1 MNGTK
6 TQSDLHPMN
15 YSRIFK
21 KGKNKMRISKKYFL
35 NDDDIVRVGQK
46 LYKVADMVGTLP
58 STIDTD
64 YSEDN
69 NTAEIFLHGNNKK
82 EIPLEIGDIVV
93 PIDVPSFECMP
104 IGDQLM
110 ATIDINFISSYIN
123 KEHQVIY
130 FERNVS
136 NEN

>member
-1 MNGTK
+1 M
-6 TQSDLHPMN
+6 S
-15 YSRIFK
+15 YSRTFK
-21 KGKNKMRISKKYFL
+21 KGKNKMRISKKYLL
-35 NDDDIVRVGQK
+35 NNDDIVRVGQK
-46 LYKVADMVGTLP
+46 LYKVGDMVADMDVTLP
-58 STIDTD
+58 YTIDTD

-69 NTAEIFLHGNNKK
+69 NAEIFLHGNNKK
-82 EIPLEIGDIVV
+82 EIPLEIGDIVA

>member
-1 MNGTK
+1 MNGTN

-46 LYKVADMVGTLP
+46 LYKVGDMVGTLP
-58 STIDTD
+58 YTVDAY

-69 NTAEIFLHGNNKK
+69 NAEIFLHGNNKK
-82 EIPLEIGDIVV
+82 AIPLEIDDIVA
-93 PIDVPSFECMP
+93 PIDVPSFECMR

-110 ATIDINFISSYIN
+110 ATIDINFFSSCIN
-123 KEHQVIY
+123 QEHQAIY

>member
-1 MNGTK
+1 
-6 TQSDLHPMN
+6 
-15 YSRIFK
+15 
-21 KGKNKMRISKKYFL
+21 MRISKKYLL
-35 NDDDIVRVGQK
+35 NDDDIVKVGQK
-46 LYKVADMVGTLP
+46 LYKVGDMVGTLP
-58 STIDTD
+58 YTVDAD
-64 YSEDN
+64 YSENDI
-69 NTAEIFLHGNNKK
+69 AEIFLHGNNKK
-82 EIPLEIGDIVV
+82 EIPLKIGDIVV

>member
-1 MNGTK
+1 
-6 TQSDLHPMN
+6 
-15 YSRIFK
+15 
-21 KGKNKMRISKKYFL
+21 MRISKKYFL

-46 LYKVADMVGTLP
+46 LYKVGDMVGTLP
-58 STIDTD
+58 YTVDAY

-69 NTAEIFLHGNNKK
+69 NAEIFLHGNNKK
-82 EIPLEIGDIVV
+82 AIPLEIDDIVA
-93 PIDVPSFECMP
+93 PIDVPSFECMR

-110 ATIDINFISSYIN
+110 ATIDINFFSSCIN
-123 KEHQVIY
+123 QEHQAIY

>member
-1 MNGTK
+1 
-6 TQSDLHPMN
+6 
-15 YSRIFK
+15 
-21 KGKNKMRISKKYFL
+21 MRISKKYLL

-46 LYKVADMVGTLP
+46 LYKVGDMVSTLP
-58 STIDTD
+58 YTVDAD
-64 YSEDN
+64 YSEDDI
-69 NTAEIFLHGNNKK
+69 AEIFLHGNNKK
-82 EIPLEIGDIVV
+82 EIPLKIGDIVA

-104 IGDQLM
+104 IGNQLM

>member
-1 MNGTK
+1 M
-6 TQSDLHPMN
+6 S
-15 YSRIFK
+15 YSRTFK
-21 KGKNKMRISKKYFL
+21 KGKNKMRKKYLL

-46 LYKVADMVGTLP
+46 LYEVADMDVTLP
-58 STIDTD
+58 YTIDTD
-64 YSEDN
+64 YSEDDI
-69 NTAEIFLHGNNKK
+69 AEIFLHGNNKK
-82 EIPLEIGDIVV
+82 EIPLKIGDIVA

-110 ATIDINFISSYIN
+110 AAVDIDFISSYIN

>member
-1 MNGTK
+1 
-6 TQSDLHPMN
+6 
-15 YSRIFK
+15 
-21 KGKNKMRISKKYFL
+21 MRLSKKYLL

-46 LYKVADMVGTLP
+46 LYEVADMDVTLP
-58 STIDTD
+58 YTVDAD
-64 YSEDN
+64 YSGD

-82 EIPLEIGDIVV
+82 EIPLKIGDIVA

-110 ATIDINFISSYIN
+110 VAIDIDFISSYIN

>member
-1 MNGTK
+1 
-6 TQSDLHPMN
+6 
-15 YSRIFK
+15 
-21 KGKNKMRISKKYFL
+21 MRISKKYFL

-46 LYKVADMVGTLP
+46 LYKVADIVGTLP
-58 STIDTD
+58 YTIDTD
-64 YSEDN
+64 YREEN
-69 NTAEIFLHGNNKK
+69 NPAEIFLHGNNKK

>member
-58 STIDTD
+58 YTIDTD

-110 ATIDINFISSYIN
+110 ATIDINFISSYST
-123 KEHQVIY
+123 KEHQVI
-130 FERNVS
+130 
-136 NEN
+136 

>member
-1 MNGTK
+1 M
-6 TQSDLHPMN
+6 S
-15 YSRIFK
+15 YSRTFK
-21 KGKNKMRISKKYFL
+21 KGKNKMRISKKYLL

-46 LYKVADMVGTLP
+46 LYKVGDMVGTLP
-58 STIDTD
+58 YTVDAD

-69 NTAEIFLHGNNKK
+69 NAEIFLHGNNKK
-82 EIPLEIGDIVV
+82 AIPLKIGDIVV

-110 ATIDINFISSYIN
+110 TTIDINFISSYIN
-123 KEHQVIY
+123 EDHQVIY

>member
-6 TQSDLHPMN
+6 TQSDLHAMS
-15 YSRIFK
+15 YSRTFK
-21 KGKNKMRISKKYFL
+21 KGKNKMRISKKYLL

-58 STIDTD
+58 YTVDAD

-69 NTAEIFLHGNNKK
+69 NAEIFLHGNNKK
-82 EIPLEIGDIVV
+82 EIPLEIGDIVA

-104 IGDQLM
+104 VGDQLM

>member
-1 MNGTK
+1 M
-6 TQSDLHPMN
+6 S
-15 YSRIFK
+15 YSRTFK
-21 KGKNKMRISKKYFL
+21 KGKNKMRLSKKYLL
-35 NDDDIVRVGQK
+35 NDDDIV
-46 LYKVADMVGTLP
+46 A
-58 STIDTD
+58 
-64 YSEDN
+64 
-69 NTAEIFLHGNNKK
+69 
-82 EIPLEIGDIVV
+82 

-110 ATIDINFISSYIN
+110 VAIDIDFISSYIN

>member
-58 STIDTD
+58 YTIDTD

>member
-21 KGKNKMRISKKYFL
+21 KGKNKMRISKKYLL

-46 LYKVADMVGTLP
+46 LYKVGDMVGTLP
-58 STIDTD
+58 YTVDAD
-64 YSEDN
+64 YSEDDI
-69 NTAEIFLHGNNKK
+69 AEIFLHGNNKK
-82 EIPLEIGDIVV
+82 EIPLKIGDIVA

>member
-1 MNGTK
+1 M
-6 TQSDLHPMN
+6 S
-15 YSRIFK
+15 YSRTFK
-21 KGKNKMRISKKYFL
+21 KGKNKMRISKKYLL

-46 LYKVADMVGTLP
+46 LYEVADMVSTLP
-58 STIDTD
+58 YTVDAD
-64 YSEDN
+64 YSEGDN
-69 NTAEIFLHGNNKK
+69 AEIFLHGNNKK
-82 EIPLEIGDIVV
+82 AIPLEIGDIVA
-93 PIDVPSFECMP
+93 PIDVPSFECMR

-110 ATIDINFISSYIN
+110 ATVDINFISSYIN

>member
-1 MNGTK
+1 
-6 TQSDLHPMN
+6 
-15 YSRIFK
+15 
-21 KGKNKMRISKKYFL
+21 MRISNKYFL

-46 LYKVADMVGTLP
+46 LYKVGDMNGTLP
-58 STIDTD
+58 YTVDAD

-69 NTAEIFLHGNNKK
+69 NAEIFLHGNNKK
-82 EIPLEIGDIVV
+82 EIPLEIGDIVA

>member
-15 YSRIFK
+15 YSRTFK
-21 KGKNKMRISKKYFL
+21 KGKNKMRISKKYLL

-46 LYKVADMVGTLP
+46 LYKVGDMVGTLP
-58 STIDTD
+58 YTVDAD
-64 YSEDN
+64 YSDYDI
-69 NTAEIFLHGNNKK
+69 AEIFLHGNNKK
-82 EIPLEIGDIVV
+82 AIPLEIGDIVA
-93 PIDVPSFECMP
+93 PIDVPSFECMR

>member
-21 KGKNKMRISKKYFL
+21 KGKNKMRISKKYLL

-58 STIDTD
+58 YTIDTD

>member
-58 STIDTD
+58 YTIDTD

-130 FERNVS
+130 FERKVS

>member
-1 MNGTK
+1 M
-6 TQSDLHPMN
+6 S
-15 YSRIFK
+15 YSRTFK
-21 KGKNKMRISKKYFL
+21 KGKNKMRISKKYLL

-46 LYKVADMVGTLP
+46 LYEVADMDVTLP
-58 STIDTD
+58 YTIDTD
-64 YSEDN
+64 YSEDDI
-69 NTAEIFLHGNNKK
+69 AEIFLHGNNKK
-82 EIPLEIGDIVV
+82 EIPLKIGDIVA

-110 ATIDINFISSYIN
+110 AAVDIDFISSYIN

>member
-1 MNGTK
+1 M
-6 TQSDLHPMN
+6 S
-15 YSRIFK
+15 YSRTFK
-21 KGKNKMRISKKYFL
+21 KGKNKMRNKYLL

-46 LYKVADMVGTLP
+46 LYEVADMDVTLP
-58 STIDTD
+58 YTIDTD
-64 YSEDN
+64 YSEDDI
-69 NTAEIFLHGNNKK
+69 AEIFLHGNNKK
-82 EIPLEIGDIVV
+82 EIPLKIGDIVA

-110 ATIDINFISSYIN
+110 AAVDIDFISSYIN

>member
-1 MNGTK
+1 M
-6 TQSDLHPMN
+6 S
-15 YSRIFK
+15 YSRTFK
-21 KGKNKMRISKKYFL
+21 KGKNKMRISKKYLL

-46 LYKVADMVGTLP
+46 LYKVGDMVSTLP
-58 STIDTD
+58 YTVDAD
-64 YSEDN
+64 YSEGDI
-69 NTAEIFLHGNNKK
+69 AEIFLHGNNKK
-82 EIPLEIGDIVV
+82 EIPLKIGDIVA

-110 ATIDINFISSYIN
+110 AAVDIDFISSYIN

>member
-1 MNGTK
+1 M
-6 TQSDLHPMN
+6 S
-15 YSRIFK
+15 YSRTFK
-21 KGKNKMRISKKYFL
+21 KGKNKMRISKKYLL

-46 LYKVADMVGTLP
+46 LYEVADMVSTLP
-58 STIDTD
+58 YTVDAD

-69 NTAEIFLHGNNKK
+69 NAEIFLHGNNKK
-82 EIPLEIGDIVV
+82 EIPLEIGDIVA

>member
-58 STIDTD
+58 YTIDTD

-93 PIDVPSFECMP
+93 PIDDPSFECMP

>member
-1 MNGTK
+1 M
-6 TQSDLHPMN
+6 S
-15 YSRIFK
+15 YSRTFK
-21 KGKNKMRISKKYFL
+21 KGKNKMRIKMRISNKYLL

-46 LYKVADMVGTLP
+46 LYEVADMVGTLP
-58 STIDTD
+58 YTVDAD
-64 YSEDN
+64 YSEDDN
-69 NTAEIFLHGNNKK
+69 AEIFLHGNNKK
-82 EIPLEIGDIVV
+82 AIPLEIGDIVA
-93 PIDVPSFECMP
+93 PIDVPSFECMR

>member
-1 MNGTK
+1 M
-6 TQSDLHPMN
+6 S
-15 YSRIFK
+15 YSRTFK
-21 KGKNKMRISKKYFL
+21 KGKNKMRISKKYLL

-46 LYKVADMVGTLP
+46 LYKVGDMVGTLP
-58 STIDTD
+58 YTVDAD
-64 YSEDN
+64 YSEDDI
-69 NTAEIFLHGNNKK
+69 AEIFLHGNNKK
-82 EIPLEIGDIVV
+82 EIPLKIGDIVA
-93 PIDVPSFECMP
+93 PIDFPSFECMP

>member
-6 TQSDLHPMN
+6 TQSDLHAMS
-15 YSRIFK
+15 YSRTFK
-21 KGKNKMRISKKYFL
+21 KGKNKMRKKYLL

-46 LYKVADMVGTLP
+46 LYEVADMDVTLP
-58 STIDTD
+58 YTVDAD
-64 YSEDN
+64 YSEDDI
-69 NTAEIFLHGNNKK
+69 AEIFLHGNNKK
-82 EIPLEIGDIVV
+82 TIPLKIGDIVA

-110 ATIDINFISSYIN
+110 VAIDIDFISSYIN